1 MTAGPELSNG
11 ARTLRATEVSSRTPE
26 QPDPDGPQAHAA
38 LLDAVTENARRLL
51 AAMPR
56 TPKALRLTAGQVEV
70 SVEWET
76 GPAPAA
82 DPAGVAG
89 DEPAPAGR
97 ESGLQVLSPTVG
109 VFYRA
114 AEPGAKPF
122 VEVGDVIT
130 VGQQLA
136 IVEAMK
142 LMVPVESTVHGRI
155 EAVLHADG
163 APVEYGEPL
172 FVVVGAGSGE

>member
-1 MTAGPELSNG
+1 MTAAPEVSNG
-11 ARTLRATEVSSRTPE
+11 ARTLRVTGTDS
-26 QPDPDGPQAHAA
+26 DGASGYAA
-38 LLDAVTENARRLL
+38 LLDAMTENARRLL
-51 AAMPR
+51 AAAPR
-56 TPKALRLTAGQVEV
+56 TPRVLRLSAGQVEV
-70 SVEWET
+70 ALEWET
-76 GPAPAA
+76 APAPAVGA
-82 DPAGVAG
+82 GGVAG
-89 DEPAPAGR
+89 EELPAAR
-97 ESGLQVLSPTVG
+97 DTGLQVLSPTVG
-109 VFYRA
+109 VFYRS

-163 APVEYGEPL
+163 DPVEYGEPL
-172 FVVVGAGSGE
+172 FVVVGAGSGD